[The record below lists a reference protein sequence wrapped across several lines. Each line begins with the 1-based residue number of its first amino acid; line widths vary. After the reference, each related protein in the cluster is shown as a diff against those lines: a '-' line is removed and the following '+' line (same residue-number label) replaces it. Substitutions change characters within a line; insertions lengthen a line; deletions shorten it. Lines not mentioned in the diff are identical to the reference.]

1 MSLLFKI
8 LSRSV
13 IAFLPRSS
21 HLISW
26 LQSPSAMILEPNKR
40 KSVTASI
47 LSLPICH
54 EVMGLDAM
62 ILFFFFFLIFIF
74 KLAFSFSS
82 FTLNKRFFSSS
93 SLYAIRVVSPAYLRL
108 LIFFPT
114 ILILACNSSSLAF
127 CMMHCTCKLYKRGD
141 NKQLYH
147 MAFSIL
153 NLSIVTD
160 RVLTWSTHS
169 FLRRQIRRFGI
180 PISKSFPQFI
190 IIHTVKGVD

>member
-13 IAFLPRSS
+13 IASLPRSS

-62 ILFFFFFLIFIF
+62 ILFFFFLIFIF

-82 FTLNKRFFSSS
+82 FTLIKRFFSSS

-160 RVLTWSTHS
+160 RVLT
-169 FLRRQIRRFGI
+169 
-180 PISKSFPQFI
+180 
-190 IIHTVKGVD
+190 